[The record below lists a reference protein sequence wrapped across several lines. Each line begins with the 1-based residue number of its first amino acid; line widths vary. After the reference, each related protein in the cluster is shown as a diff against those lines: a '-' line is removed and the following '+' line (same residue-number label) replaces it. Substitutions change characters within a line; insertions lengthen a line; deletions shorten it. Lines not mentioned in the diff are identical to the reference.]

1 MSFLR
6 MYEGYKNMKLWQETN
21 MELNLDM
28 GGIIHG

>member
-1 MSFLR
+1 MSFFG

-28 GGIIHG
+28 GE

>member
-28 GGIIHG
+28 GE

>member
-28 GGIIHG
+28 EGE

>member
-6 MYEGYKNMKLWQETN
+6 MYEGFKNMKLWQEIN

-28 GGIIHG
+28 ECE

>member
-21 MELNLDM
+21 MELNLD
-28 GGIIHG
+28 IWRE

>member
-1 MSFLR
+1 MSFFG

-28 GGIIHG
+28 GGE

>member
-1 MSFLR
+1 